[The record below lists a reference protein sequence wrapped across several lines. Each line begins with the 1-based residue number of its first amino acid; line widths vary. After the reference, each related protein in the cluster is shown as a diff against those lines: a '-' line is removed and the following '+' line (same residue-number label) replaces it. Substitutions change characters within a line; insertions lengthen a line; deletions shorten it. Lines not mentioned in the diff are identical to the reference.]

1 MLDSLL
7 EKDKAKEMTLRD
19 KAFERKRRENNFKK
33 LEIKALSDKNVKLEQ
48 EISYLKKESKILTTV
63 ETYLPYRIKQLL
75 ETGDSRYEFAI
86 LELKKLADALE
97 YERKKIE
104 GLEYDRDFDE

>member
-1 MLDSLL
+1 MLNDLL
-7 EKDKAKEMTLRD
+7 GVNPTKEMTSKE

-48 EISYLKKESKILTTV
+48 EISYLKKESKILNTV
-63 ETYLPYRIKQLL
+63 ETYLPHRIKQLSDI
-75 ETGDSRYEFAI
+75 GDSRYEFAI